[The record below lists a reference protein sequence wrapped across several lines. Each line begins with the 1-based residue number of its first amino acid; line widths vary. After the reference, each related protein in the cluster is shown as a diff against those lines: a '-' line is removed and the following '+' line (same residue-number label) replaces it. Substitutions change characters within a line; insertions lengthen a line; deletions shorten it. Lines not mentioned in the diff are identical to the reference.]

1 MLYLLTDGIKDLEYW
16 CFTYVDIINWILL
29 WLLVVGYST
38 FNLSMF
44 ILFSVNEHHV
54 GEMANYL
61 LLKLW
66 DELWTEGNIVCIVFP
81 GMSITTLTVTLGVD
95 VLFHFQH
102 FHKKWCKLYIL
113 LLWLVK
119 CLNTIPSK
127 SIVLQFLHQG
137 ILHNVL
143 CHFGVW
149 PNHLI
154 LKRN

>member
-61 LLKLW
+61 LLKL
-66 DELWTEGNIVCIVFP
+66 
-81 GMSITTLTVTLGVD
+81 
-95 VLFHFQH
+95 
-102 FHKKWCKLYIL
+102 
-113 LLWLVK
+113 
-119 CLNTIPSK
+119 
-127 SIVLQFLHQG
+127 
-137 ILHNVL
+137 
-143 CHFGVW
+143 
-149 PNHLI
+149 
-154 LKRN
+154 